1 MIKAKCRFNQQM
13 ILISKIILE
22 GSGHPNLMN
31 PFEYRISPP
40 DKSFPKS
47 ASSSATPSLLTPP
60 PFYHL
65 PAMVKKA
72 AWKNMVKT

>member
-47 ASSSATPSLLTPP
+47 ATPSLLTPP

-72 AWKNMVKT
+72 AWANMGKYGC